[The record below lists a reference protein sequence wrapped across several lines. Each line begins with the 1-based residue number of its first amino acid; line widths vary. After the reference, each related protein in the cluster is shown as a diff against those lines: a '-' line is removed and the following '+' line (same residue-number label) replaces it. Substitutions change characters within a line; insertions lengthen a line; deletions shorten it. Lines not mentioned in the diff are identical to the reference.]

1 MTQFTIQLLRE
12 KQLRTPAER
21 ERERERE
28 RGRKRGFYNFFV
40 IRGNLSQFF
49 LKKASTRLSL

>member
-12 KQLRTPAER
+12 KQLRTPA

-40 IRGNLSQFF
+40 IRGNLSQFV